1 MKHLLFPLGAA
12 LALGILVSGCATA
25 KPEAMVPTEF
35 KIEQKHASSV
45 TVANPEE
52 KGAGAK
58 WASMIRSTTFREA
71 VSQSIQKSGLFATV
85 LKTPDANYL
94 LEITK
99 VRSDEPALGFNMTV
113 DLVTRWVL
121 KKRDSNE
128 VIFQG
133 NVSTTHTATMGE
145 AFAGAKRLRLANEG
159 AARANIKEGL
169 RRLSQLKL

>member
-12 LALGILVSGCATA
+12 LALGLMVSGCATA
-25 KPEAMVPTEF
+25 KPEAMVPAEF
-35 KIEQKHASSV
+35 KIERKHAASV
-45 TVANPEE
+45 TVANPAEE
-52 KGAGAK
+52 GAVAK

-94 LEITK
+94 LEVTK
-99 VRSDEPALGFNMTV
+99 VQSDEPAFGFNMTV

-121 KKRDSNE
+121 KKSGSNE
-128 VIFQG
+128 VVFQG
-133 NVSTTHTATMGE
+133 NVSSTYTAKMGE

-159 AARANIKEGL
+159 AAKANIKEGL